1 MVTLEQILD
10 KIAEVIMLN
19 INYYSDDPKLLLK
32 QNQKTVRNGIIQTG
46 IQTENE
52 RLFLFQKNWH
62 KTFNSSNR

>member
-32 QNQKTVRNGIIQTG
+32 QNQKTVRNGLIIKSIGLIT
-46 IQTENE
+46 
-52 RLFLFQKNWH
+52 R
-62 KTFNSSNR
+62 RY